1 MDKGESDA
9 SLGFI
14 YRRVVEERL
23 LYSDVHVTGHIR
35 DRNQS
40 GEGGNVDG
48 RTDAQELRT
57 ATKAPHVLR
66 SSTREKTR
74 PGSGNRVRYV
84 KEVRLWCRGEAGR
97 LGSIA

>member
-23 LYSDVHVTGHIR
+23 LYSDVHVTRHIR

-48 RTDAQELRT
+48 RTDAQELPHRH
-57 ATKAPHVLR
+57 KGAPRFAKFNERKNASGVRKPGTLR
-66 SSTREKTR
+66 K
-74 PGSGNRVRYV
+74 
-84 KEVRLWCRGEAGR
+84 RGQTVV
-97 LGSIA
+97 SW